1 MVAVAYSGKPLAPD
15 VIIDETWFS
24 DAAGCEK
31 SKVHI
36 CANFLLNALSFPSI
50 F

>member
-1 MVAVAYSGKPLAPD
+1 MAAVAFNRKLLAPD

-24 DAAGCEK
+24 DAGFCEK

-36 CANFLLNALSFPSI
+36 CAHFLLHALFQVI
-50 F
+50 

>member
-24 DAAGCEK
+24 DAGVCEK